1 MWRKTRSTNAGS
13 SCFGADPNRNFGYQY
28 NTGGSSSNPCTE
40 TYRGSKAFSEPE
52 TKAISDYITKT
63 NTNNRYKIYVNV
75 HSYSQL
81 WLYPWV
87 RFN

>member
-13 SCFGADPNRNFGYQY
+13 SCVGTDANRNYGYKY
-28 NTGGSSSNPCTE
+28 GTGGSSSSPCAD
-40 TYRGSKAFSEPE
+40 TYKGPHAWSEPE
-52 TKAISDYITKT
+52 TKAMRDYILPKKD
-63 NTNNRYKIYVNV
+63 RFKIYVAV